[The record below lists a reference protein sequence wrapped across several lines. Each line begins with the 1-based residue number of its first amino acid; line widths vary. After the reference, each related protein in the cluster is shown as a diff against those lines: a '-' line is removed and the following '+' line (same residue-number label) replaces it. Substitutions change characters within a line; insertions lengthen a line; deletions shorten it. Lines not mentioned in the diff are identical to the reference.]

1 MRAFF
6 CVFILSHLLYVIG
19 ASSPTVAPLFSPLVP
34 AAPEPAPMSDKAR
47 GKQPVAPSPTSE
59 NVQGKQPMSEK
70 ARGKQP
76 VAPAPAPMS
85 EKMQGKQPMSEKAR
99 GKQPAAPAPAPMSD
113 KARGKQPASD
123 PRRQP
128 PSAPNIPQVPPTN
141 LSQDQDVN
149 TCMVIGDALQHLM
162 SFGFSYEMSLEAVN
176 RFGTNIN
183 RGAEWLLSEADNRRT
198 TAQQRPHITGPNV
211 PPPPVQQRSDP
222 LTPKSRGEA
231 IQQLFALGYD
241 FSMCTEA
248 VKRFGTDIDK
258 ATNWMRELGV
268 IPGEA
273 PKPAWRHQVGMRYK
287 IGDTGSKGKAPAKPQ
302 GGARPQ
308 PEANSPGSNESSSSS
323 KSAGKAPM
331 LDPKTGKPIRHDS
344 PIEPAPRPPQPRAP
358 PPDTVPEQEA
368 DHNTVIATAIQSL
381 VDMGFDFD
389 LCMTAVDRVGA
400 DVQAAASWIMDN
412 IDRPKKKLPP
422 RQIGFPEFPHQLPGF
437 PGAGGPLPPHIVQQ
451 LSGNS
456 PARPQPQVPQPP
468 PASPDDSHSRPITP
482 NPPHPFP
489 YVDPNNPTN
498 QQASDVPPQD
508 PIPPASNANTQ
519 TDEII
524 SPSRSSSSGSSSA
537 ETAEELDSPGTP
549 PGLADDQDEPSGGR
563 LPEKDATETQVSTI
577 QSHHLNYIFLFL
589 FSLFITLH
597 LYTNRKKQ
605 DEFQYVAYS
614 EL

>member
-1 MRAFF
+1 MRVFF
-6 CVFILSHLLYVIG
+6 WFFIFPHLLCVNG
-19 ASSPTVAPLFSPLVP
+19 ANSPTLAPLFSPL
-34 AAPEPAPMSDKAR
+34 EPAPMSD
-47 GKQPVAPSPTSE
+47 
-59 NVQGKQPMSEK
+59 K

-85 EKMQGKQPMSEKAR
+85 EKARGKQPIAPAPAPMSEKAK

-113 KARGKQPASD
+113 KAKGKQPANE
-123 PRRQP
+123 PQRQP
-128 PSAPNIPQVPPTN
+128 PSAPNVPQAPPTN
-141 LSQDQDVN
+141 LSQDPDVD
-149 TCMVIGDALQHLM
+149 TCMAIGDALQHLM
-162 SFGFSYEMSLEAVN
+162 SLGLSYEMSLEAVN
-176 RFGTNIN
+176 RFGIDIN
-183 RGAEWLLSEADNRRT
+183 RAVEWITEGDSRRIPVQRGPYVTGA
-198 TAQQRPHITGPNV
+198 NV
-211 PPPPVQQRSDP
+211 QLPPVRQRSDP
-222 LTPKSRGEA
+222 LTPNSRGET

-248 VKRFGTDIDK
+248 VKRFGADIDK

-273 PKPAWRHQVGMRYK
+273 PKPSWRHQIGMRYK
-287 IGDTGSKGKAPAKPQ
+287 IGDTGSKGGKAPVKPQ
-302 GGARPQ
+302 GGARAP
-308 PEANSPGSNESSSSS
+308 PEVTSPGSNESSSSS

-344 PIEPAPRPPQPRAP
+344 SAEPLPRPPPSRP
-358 PPDTVPEQEA
+358 PPPEPVPEQEA

-389 LCMTAVDRVGA
+389 LCMTAVDQVGA
-400 DVQAAASWIMDN
+400 DVQAAASWIMD
-412 IDRPKKKLPP
+412 RPKRQMPP
-422 RQIGFPEFPHQLPGF
+422 RQLGFPDFPHQLPGF
-437 PGAGGPLPPHIVQQ
+437 QGGGAPLPPHIVQQ

-456 PARPQPQVPQPP
+456 PARPRPQA

-489 YVDPNNPTN
+489 YVDPNDPSLPTTN
-498 QQASDVPPQD
+498 QQTLQQVSDVPPQNL
-508 PIPPASNANTQ
+508 IPAVNANIQ
-519 TDEII
+519 TDNAEII

-563 LPEKDATETQVSTI
+563 VPQKGGTETRVSI
-577 QSHHLNYIFLFL
+577 IRGHHLKSVFTILFL
-589 FSLFITLH
+589 LFIILF
-597 LYTNRKKQ
+597 LYIPRTKQ
-605 DEFQYVAYS
+605 QQEFDYIAYS